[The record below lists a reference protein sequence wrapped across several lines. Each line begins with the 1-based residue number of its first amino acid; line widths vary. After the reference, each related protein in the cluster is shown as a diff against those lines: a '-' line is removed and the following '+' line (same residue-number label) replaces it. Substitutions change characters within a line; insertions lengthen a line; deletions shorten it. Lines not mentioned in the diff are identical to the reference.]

1 MADESTRLII
11 KGKRILLPDCVSS
24 GSIII
29 DKGKIVGIE
38 KGMDTAQLP
47 PRTKVKW
54 GREEALLTN
63 IVTPSTPIEGHVTP
77 RESKFFLRCIMPVDH
92 QTFHEILRLTH
103 EIYECKLAHFYREI
117 YLNRPLC
124 CSWTMRCSILI
135 VGLLYG
141 TLFLNW
147 ADKVTCDVLI

>member
-38 KGMDTAQLP
+38 KGTDTAQLP

-63 IVTPSTPIEGHVTP
+63 IVTPSTPIKGHVTP
-77 RESKFFLRCIMPVDH
+77 RESKFFLRCIMPVDY

>member
-1 MADESTRLII
+1 MADELTRLII

-54 GREEALLTN
+54 GREEALLTY
-63 IVTPSTPIEGHVTP
+63 IVTPSRVMLPH
-77 RESKFFLRCIMPVDH
+77 ESQNCFCGVSC
-92 QTFHEILRLTH
+92 RLIIKRSTR
-103 EIYECKLAHFYREI
+103 FY
-117 YLNRPLC
+117 
-124 CSWTMRCSILI
+124 
-135 VGLLYG
+135 
-141 TLFLNW
+141 
-147 ADKVTCDVLI
+147 A